1 VLMASDQTSGAGKA
15 GMTDSVKDAIPLI
28 SITKPASV
36 PLSWKPD

>member
-1 VLMASDQTSGAGKA
+1 MLMASDQTSGAGKA

-36 PLSWKPD
+36 PLS